1 MSPPEFI
8 NLGVGLHLFNF
19 EHRILSSQD
28 CSDNFANNI
37 QGIRDH
43 SQDFTKY
50 ILKTSHCFGASL

>member
-8 NLGVGLHLFNF
+8 NLGVGVHLFNF
-19 EHRILSSQD
+19 ENIVLSSQD

-43 SQDFTKY
+43 SKDFTKY
-50 ILKTSHCFGASL
+50 LLNTSFFGASF